1 MTRMSDV
8 AQLDLGIAL
17 ALAYQEFVRELRA
30 AMAGE
35 GYDDL
40 GRSDGFVFRALAE
53 RPLTV
58 SDLAARLQI
67 SKQGAAQIIDD
78 MQARGYVRRRPD
90 PGDARARLVELSE
103 RGQAA
108 LGCARRFHRRYEDRL
123 AELHGRAAVAQVR
136 AVLAAMAGA
145 GAAEGMEPPLRA
157 LYL

>member
-1 MTRMSDV
+1 MTTMRNP
-8 AQLDLGIAL
+8 AQLDLGIVL

-30 AMAGE
+30 AMASE
-35 GYDDL
+35 GYEDQ
-40 GRSDGFVFRALAE
+40 GRSDGYVFRTLVE

-58 SDLAARLQI
+58 SDLAVRLQI

-78 MQARGYVRRRPD
+78 MEARGYVRRRPD

-103 RGQAA
+103 RGEAA

-123 AELHGRAAVAQVR
+123 AERHGQAAVAQAR
-136 AVLAAMAGA
+136 AVLTAMAGA
-145 GAAEGMEPPLRA
+145 AAEEGMEPQLRA

>member
-1 MTRMSDV
+1 MTTP
-8 AQLDLGIAL
+8 AQLDLGILL

-30 AMAGE
+30 AMASG

-67 SKQGAAQIIDD
+67 SKQGAAQIIED
-78 MQARGYVRRRPD
+78 MEARGYVRRRPD
-90 PGDARARLVELSE
+90 PGDARARLAELTE
-103 RGQAA
+103 RGEAA
-108 LGCARRFHRRYEDRL
+108 LGCARRFHRRYEDQLTR
-123 AELHGRAAVAQVR
+123 AHGRAALAQVR
-136 AVLAAMAGA
+136 AVLTAMAGA